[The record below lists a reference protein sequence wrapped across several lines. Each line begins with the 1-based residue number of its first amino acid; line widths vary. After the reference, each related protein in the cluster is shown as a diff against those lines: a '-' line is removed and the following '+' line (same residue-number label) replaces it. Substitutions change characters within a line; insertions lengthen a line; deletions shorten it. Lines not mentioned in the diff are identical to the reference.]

1 MFSYYLLMCSVTNY
15 IGYGRKCDLWSLGV
29 VVYMMLV
36 GSPPFFGGNDND
48 PVRDSEAMFA
58 SIKKGVYEWPEEVL
72 VTDEA
77 KHFLMCSL
85 TTYYCVLLLLTNV
98 FSYCLL
104 LCSLTTY

>member
-1 MFSYYLLMCSVTNY
+1 MWKSYDTYIHIY

-85 TTYYCVLLLLTNV
+85 LLPNVFFTTY
-98 FSYCLL
+98 
-104 LCSLTTY
+104 